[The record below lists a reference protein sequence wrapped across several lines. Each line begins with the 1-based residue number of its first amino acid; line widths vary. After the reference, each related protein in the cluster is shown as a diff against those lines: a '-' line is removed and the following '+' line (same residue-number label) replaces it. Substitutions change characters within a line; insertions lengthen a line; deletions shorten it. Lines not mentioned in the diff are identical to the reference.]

1 MTEIEKDSKNMFQ
14 IYKPIVY
21 PLTKNAKQ
29 SILDSSFDILF
40 SNNISYP
47 ELTLGFNHFIHR
59 AKDSTEI
66 TNKFANRKKVYLV
79 TSPFELTIDKKEAT
93 ESGIP
98 FISIKMGLENFI
110 KTKIDPQSPE
120 LLSRAFLKM
129 WEMIVYF
136 DLIPATNN
144 FVSAHLAEGPGSFI
158 QATILYRDLLEK
170 EKKIKSSKTDKYF
183 GVTLYSDNEHL
194 LMQKEFINY
203 YSNEKPKRLHILE
216 TISRADIKEMY
227 GGANQNNKNLTDGD
241 ITKLHTVNL
250 FGGAKNEKNGF
261 AEPADLVTADGGFDW
276 KYENLQEQEA
286 YKLIFGEILTALKC
300 QKNGGNFV
308 LKIFEMYTKNTIKY
322 VELLRGFYDEVIISK
337 PFTSR
342 ISNSEKYIVCKGYNA
357 KKFTASVSKKL
368 EDILTSM
375 NKNSQYNIIDIFS
388 DFKLDADLL
397 DIYKNINIQ
406 LMLEQYVGINNIV
419 KFINLDNYNGIEYN
433 EFLDKQI
440 VASRFW
446 IDTFLEPNKYNQI
459 NKIIKSYNYLKT
471 DNFVQTQLSRTN
483 NTKVKTPVYDK
494 KTNELKKAF
503 DINNFK
509 TTSKP
514 TPKTKTKSKSKAI
527 NKKGQTGGGENRMSG
542 GDGMGYDSDIE
553 EESESELTENLSD
566 SDNTSNNSNTEY
578 NQKLMELENSE
589 SEPEEVSPQEN
600 IINNQTGGGNKQNNH
615 IDLNAITSD
624 VSVSVSEYEVEEI
637 IPQVKPAKSVKFSNS
652 IKGKAKGKINIV

>member
-1 MTEIEKDSKNMFQ
+1 MTEIEKDSKNIFAQ
-14 IYKPIVY
+14 YKPIVY
-21 PLTKNAKQ
+21 PINKNGKQ

-40 SNNISYP
+40 SNNIAYP
-47 ELTLGFNHFIHR
+47 ELTLGYNHYIHR

-98 FISIKMGLENFI
+98 FISINMGLDNFI
-110 KTKIDPQSPE
+110 KTKIDPKSPQ
-120 LLSRAFLKM
+120 LLSRAFLKI
-129 WEMIVYF
+129 WEMIIYF
-136 DLIPATNN
+136 DLIPPTNN

-170 EKKIKSSKTDKYF
+170 EKKIKSSKSDKYF

-203 YSNEKPKRLHILE
+203 YSNEKPKRLHIME
-216 TISRADIKEMY
+216 THSRADIKEMF
-227 GGANQNNKNLTDGD
+227 GGANKPNNNLTDGD

-250 FGGAKNEKNGF
+250 FGGTKNEKNGF

-286 YKLIFGEILTALKC
+286 YKLIFGEILSALKC

-322 VELLRGFYDEVIISK
+322 IELLRAFYDEVIISK

-357 KKFTASVSKKL
+357 KKFTANIAKKL

-375 NKNSQYNIIDIFS
+375 NKNSQYNIIEIFS
-388 DFKLDADLL
+388 DFKLDSDLL
-397 DIYKNINIQ
+397 DVYKNINIQ
-406 LMLEQYVGINNIV
+406 LMLEQYVGINNII

-446 IDTFLEPNKYNQI
+446 VDTFLEPNKYSQI
-459 NKIIKSYNYLKT
+459 NKLINSYNYLKT
-471 DNFVQTQLSRTN
+471 DNFVQTHLSRTTN
-483 NTKVKTPVYDK
+483 VKIPVYDE
-494 KTNELKKAF
+494 KTIELKKAF

-509 TTSKP
+509 SKTTSKP
-514 TPKTKTKSKSKAI
+514 KAKSKAPS
-527 NKKGQTGGGENRMSG
+527 KKLGQRGQKGGG
-542 GDGMGYDSDIE
+542 GDGTGNDSDIE
-553 EESESELTENLSD
+553 NEDEESEITTNLSD
-566 SDNTSNNSNTEY
+566 SDNTSVDSNTEY
-578 NQKLMELENSE
+578 NAELMELENSYSGSEE
-589 SEPEEVSPQEN
+589 SEVETKVEN
-600 IINNQTGGGNKQNNH
+600 ITTNNQMGGGSNNH

-624 VSVSVSEYEVEEI
+624 LSESEYEVEEI
-637 IPQVKPAKSVKFSNS
+637 IPQVKLAKSVKFSNS
-652 IKGKAKGKINIV
+652 IKTKGKVNII